1 MNSRTLTT
9 AALCLGL
16 LAAATPASANIA
28 YTCCGDASSFQDH
41 AIVNT
46 ATGTITTDGTIG
58 VLQPQDILS
67 WDITITSVIFPLA
80 PPFSPQTLFVASF
93 SSGTGGTLSF
103 TPSSLSATSTDLLEH
118 FPGNLTFNA
127 PCDHCSLSFGSVV
140 PSTPPGA
147 FLIMSGGDAQ
157 TIIGG
162 PTALVASGG
171 VPVVPGPI
179 VGAGLPGLILASGGL
194 LALARRRRRT

>member
-28 YTCCGDASSFQDH
+28 YTCCGDASSVQDH
-41 AIVNT
+41 AILNT
-46 ATGTITTDGTIG
+46 ATGTITTDGNIG
-58 VLQPQDILS
+58 VLQPGDILG
-67 WDITITSVIFPLA
+67 WDITITSVIFPVSG
-80 PPFSPQTLFVASF
+80 PPQTLFVASF
-93 SSGTGGTLSF
+93 ASGTGGTLSF

-118 FPGNLTFNA
+118 FPGNLSFNA

-157 TIIGG
+157 TIISG
-162 PTALVASGG
+162 PTALIASGG
-171 VPVVPGPI
+171 VPGPI
-179 VGAGLPGLILASGGL
+179 AGAGLPGLILAGGGL
-194 LALARRRRRT
+194 LALARRRRRIV

>member
-9 AALCLGL
+9 TALCLGL
-16 LAAATPASANIA
+16 LAATPASANIV

-46 ATGTITTDGTIG
+46 ATGTITTDGNIG
-58 VLQPQDILS
+58 VLQPGDILD
-67 WDITITSVIFPLA
+67 WNITITSVIFPVGG
-80 PPFSPQTLFVASF
+80 PPQTLFVASF
-93 SSGTGGTLSF
+93 ASGTGGTLSF
-103 TPSSLSATSTDLLEH
+103 TLSSLSATSTDLLEH

-127 PCDHCSLSFGSVV
+127 PCDHCSLSFSSVV

-157 TIIGG
+157 TIISG
-162 PTALVASGG
+162 PTALIASGG
-171 VPVVPGPI
+171 VPGPI
-179 VGAGLPGLILASGGL
+179 AGAGLPGLILACGGL
-194 LALARRRRRT
+194 LGWWRRRQRIAF

>member
-16 LAAATPASANIA
+16 LAAAPASANIV

-46 ATGTITTDGTIG
+46 ATGTITTDGNIG
-58 VLQPQDILS
+58 VLQPGDILG
-67 WDITITSVIFPLA
+67 WDITITSFTFPV
-80 PPFSPQTLFVASF
+80 PPQTLFVASF
-93 SSGTGGTLSF
+93 ASGTGGTLSF
-103 TPSSLSATSTDLLEH
+103 TPSSLSATSTDLVEH

-140 PSTPPGA
+140 PSTPPGV

-157 TIIGG
+157 TFIGG
-162 PTALVASGG
+162 PTALIASGG
-171 VPVVPGPI
+171 TPVVPGPI
-179 VGAGLPGLILASGGL
+179 AGAGLPGLILASGGL
-194 LALARRRRRT
+194 LGWWRRRQRSA